1 MTGIQREISWYISE
15 LGASQRYSAAT
26 IKAYQRDLN
35 LFASFVN
42 DMGIELIGPKNIRDF
57 ISLLNKKGYAGTTI
71 QRCLSSLRVFF
82 DSLEKENK
90 INSNPAALVAAPKK
104 QKLLPR
110 TLDTDQVSK
119 LLDFNDD
126 GEHILCRDKA
136 ILELFYGSGL
146 RLSELSNLTLN
157 DLDLKDHYVKVLGK
171 REKERLVPLG
181 RKSVEAL
188 KKWLNVYQPINNSA
202 LLFPGRKGK
211 PLSPRAIQLR
221 VKALAYRQLD
231 NQDIPP
237 QSLRHSFATQMLDSS
252 GDLRSVQELL
262 GHSDISTTQI
272 YTHLDFQHLAEVYD
286 RAHPRASSK
295 DTKGPAK

>member
-15 LGASQRYSAAT
+15 LEAPQRYSAAT

-42 DMGIELIGPKNIRDF
+42 DMGIELI
-57 ISLLNKKGYAGTTI
+57 S
-71 QRCLSSLRVFF
+71 
-82 DSLEKENK
+82 
-90 INSNPAALVAAPKK
+90 LVAAPKK

-126 GEHILCRDKA
+126 GKHILCRDKA

-188 KKWLNVYQPINNSA
+188 KRWLNVYQPFNN
-202 LLFPGRKGK
+202 
-211 PLSPRAIQLR
+211 LSLIHISEPT
-221 VKALAYRQLD
+221 RQ
-231 NQDIPP
+231 P
-237 QSLRHSFATQMLDSS
+237 
-252 GDLRSVQELL
+252 
-262 GHSDISTTQI
+262 
-272 YTHLDFQHLAEVYD
+272 
-286 RAHPRASSK
+286 
-295 DTKGPAK
+295 

>member
-1 MTGIQREISWYISE
+1 MSGIQREISRYTADLE
-15 LGASQRYSAAT
+15 ASQRYSEAT

-35 LFASFVN
+35 FFCASIN
-42 DMGIELIGPKNIRDF
+42 SIDIECIGPENIRDF
-57 ISLLNKKGYAGTTI
+57 IGLLNKKGYANTTI

-90 INSNPAALVAAPKK
+90 INSNPAALVNAPKK

-110 TLDTDQVSK
+110 TLDTDQMSK
-119 LLDFNDD
+119 LLDFDDD
-126 GEHILCRDKA
+126 GKHILCRDKA
-136 ILELFYGSGL
+136 ILELLYGSGL

-157 DLDLKDHYVKVLGK
+157 DLDLTSHFVKVLGK
-171 REKERLVPLG
+171 GGKERLVPLG

-188 KKWLNVYQPINNSA
+188 KKWLDLNQSISNSA
-202 LLFPGRKGK
+202 WLFPGRKGK

-221 VKALAYRQLD
+221 VKALAYRQLED
-231 NQDIPP
+231 QDIHPH
-237 QSLRHSFATQMLDSS
+237 SLRHSFATHMLESS

-295 DTKGPAK
+295 GSKGTSE